1 MDVCRRI
8 GHDKTTSA
16 HELERVAQGLFGRRW
31 QGVVPSNRIPAGKP
45 DSFLIAN
52 LQTDAP
58 GNPGSH
64 WVCRYTNEDGV
75 CAWHDPLGEHGQEQ
89 RAQFE
94 RHVTQWTDDDA
105 EQHPLETSCGQRC
118 LAALCLA
125 RDHGLESFMLL

>member
-1 MDVCRRI
+1 MCRRI
-8 GHDKTTSA
+8 GHDHTTSA

-64 WVCRYTNEDGV
+64 WVCRYTNEDGL

-89 RAQFE
+89 RAAFE
-94 RHVTQWTDDDA
+94 RHVNQWTDDDA

-125 RDHGLESFMLL
+125 RDHGLETFMLL